1 MLYNTN
7 LNLDQIRKDTP
18 NCLDKLYFNNA
29 GASLMPKPVMAKI
42 QEYLIEEEKYGG
54 YAAFDRNS
62 AEIQQFYNE
71 VAELIEAKPHN
82 IAFAH
87 SATDAYAKALSA
99 IDFQKEDVILTTAD
113 DYVTNQM
120 QFLSLQKRFGIAIQ
134 RVRNTENGD
143 VDFEDFERLI
153 AIKKPKLVCV
163 THIPTNSGLV
173 QDVEKV
179 SEICERE
186 GLTFL
191 LDACQSVG
199 QLPVSVAKIKCD
211 FMSVTGRKFLRGPR
225 GTGFLYISDRM
236 LDRGSYPLFIDGAG
250 AIWRSE
256 NSFELIEQGKRFQ
269 YWELPYAL
277 LLGLKEAIRYQ
288 KGLGIENIQSYNDQ
302 LMTYLRKNI
311 AVIPGVATFDQGSVT
326 CNILTFTKGEKSI
339 LTLKEELL
347 KRNVYCSISARESGV
362 IDFDK
367 KGIKGVVRIS
377 PHYFNT
383 IDEVDQLLNHI
394 DDL

>member
-1 MLYNTN
+1 MN
-7 LNLDQIRKDTP
+7 LNLDQIRQDTP

-29 GASLMPKPVMAKI
+29 GASLMPKPVMEKI
-42 QEYLIEEEKYGG
+42 QHYLAEEEKYGG

-62 AEIQQFYNE
+62 DEIQQFYNE
-71 VAELIEAKPHN
+71 TALMIDAAPHN

-99 IDFQKEDVILTTAD
+99 IDFKEGDILLTTAD
-113 DYVTNQM
+113 DYVTNHM
-120 QFLSLQKRFGIAIQ
+120 QFLSLQKRFGIVIKKVQ
-134 RVRNTENGD
+134 TQLNGD
-143 VDFEDFERLI
+143 IDFEDFERII
-153 AIKKPKLVCV
+153 AEKKPKLIAV

-179 SEICERE
+179 SEICTRE
-186 GLTFL
+186 NIPFL

-225 GTGFLYISDRM
+225 GTGFLYISDTM
-236 LDRGSYPLFIDGAG
+236 LEQGSHPLFIDGAG
-250 AIWRSE
+250 AAWRSE
-256 NSFELIEQGKRFQ
+256 NSFELIEKAKRFQ

-277 LLGLKEAIRYQ
+277 VLGLKEAILYQ
-288 KGLGIENIQSYNDQ
+288 KSIGIENIKNYNDEV
-302 LMTYLRKNI
+302 MAYLRKNM
-311 AVIPGVATFDQGSVT
+311 ASIPGVATFDKGSVT
-326 CNILTFTKGEKSI
+326 CNILTFTKENKPI
-339 LTLKEELL
+339 LDLKAALL
-347 KRNVYCSISARESGV
+347 AKDVYCSISARESGL

-367 KGIKGVVRIS
+367 KGIPGVVRIS

-383 IDEVDQLLNHI
+383 ITEVDQLLNHI
-394 DDL
+394 NDL

>member
-1 MLYNTN
+1 MN
-7 LNLDQIRKDTP
+7 LHLDQIRKDTP
-18 NCLDKLYFNNA
+18 NCLDKLFFNSA
-29 GASLMPKPVMAKI
+29 GASLMPKPVLDKI
-42 QEYLIEEEKYGG
+42 QQYLLEEEKYGG
-54 YAAFDRNS
+54 YAAFERNS
-62 AEIQQFYNE
+62 GEIQQFYSE
-71 VAELIEAKPHN
+71 TAQMIGAAPHN

-99 IDFQKEDVILTTAD
+99 IAFKEDDVLLTTED

-120 QFLSLQKRFGIAIQ
+120 QFLSLQNCFGIVIKKAK
-134 RVRNTENGD
+134 TLPNGD
-143 VDFEDFERLI
+143 IDFEDFERII
-153 AIKKPKLVCV
+153 ADKKPKLVCV

-173 QDVEKV
+173 QNVEKV
-179 SEICERE
+179 SEICQRDK
-186 GLTFL
+186 LLFL

-225 GTGFLYISDRM
+225 GTGFLYVSDTILEQGR
-236 LDRGSYPLFIDGAG
+236 YPLFIDGAG

-256 NSFELIEQGKRFQ
+256 NTFELIEKAKRFQ

-288 KGLGIENIQSYNDQ
+288 KQIGIETIQLYNDH

-311 AVIPGVATFDQGSVT
+311 ISIPGVTTHDKGSVT
-326 CNILTFTKGEKSI
+326 CNILTFTKQGKQ
-339 LTLKEELL
+339 LLPMKEELL
-347 KRNVYCSISARESGV
+347 QKNVYCSISARESGI

-367 KGIKGVVRIS
+367 KGIQGVVRIS

-383 IDEVDQLLNHI
+383 VEEIDLLLNHI
-394 DDL
+394 NDL

>member
-1 MLYNTN
+1 MLYNSN

-29 GASLMPKPVMAKI
+29 GASLMPKPVMTKI

-71 VAELIEAKPHN
+71 IAELIEAKPHN

-99 IDFQKEDVILTTAD
+99 IDFQKGDVILTTAD

-120 QFLSLQKRFGIAIQ
+120 QFLSLQKRFGIAIKK
-134 RVRNTENGD
+134 VRNTENGD
-143 VDFEDFERLI
+143 IDFEDFERLI

-186 GLTFL
+186 ALTFL

-256 NSFELIEQGKRFQ
+256 DTFELIEQGKRFQ

-277 LLGLKEAIRYQ
+277 LLGLKE
-288 KGLGIENIQSYNDQ
+288 SYSLSERSRD
-302 LMTYLRKNI
+302 RKY
-311 AVIPGVATFDQGSVT
+311 SV
-326 CNILTFTKGEKSI
+326 L
-339 LTLKEELL
+339 
-347 KRNVYCSISARESGV
+347 
-362 IDFDK
+362 
-367 KGIKGVVRIS
+367 
-377 PHYFNT
+377 
-383 IDEVDQLLNHI
+383 
-394 DDL
+394 

>member
-1 MLYNTN
+1 MK
-7 LNLDQIRKDTP
+7 LNLDQIRQDTP

-29 GASLMPKPVMAKI
+29 GASLMPKPVVAKI

-62 AEIQQFYNE
+62 DAIQQFYNE
-71 VAELIEAKPHN
+71 TAQMIDAAPHN

-99 IDFQKEDVILTTAD
+99 IDFREGDVLLTTAD
-113 DYVTNQM
+113 DYVTNHM
-120 QFLSLQKRFGIAIQ
+120 QFLSLQKRFGIVIKKVQ
-134 RVRNTENGD
+134 TQSNGD
-143 VDFEDFERLI
+143 IDFEDFERI
-153 AIKKPKLVCV
+153 IKEKKPKLIAV

-179 SEICERE
+179 SEICTRE
-186 GLTFL
+186 NIIFL

-225 GTGFLYISDRM
+225 GTGFLYISDAM
-236 LDRGSYPLFIDGAG
+236 LEQGSHPLFIDGAG

-256 NSFELIEQGKRFQ
+256 NSFELIEKAKRFQ

-277 LLGLKEAIRYQ
+277 VLGLKEAILYQ
-288 KGLGIENIQSYNDQ
+288 KNIGIENIQHYNDEV
-302 LMTYLRKNI
+302 MAYLRQNI
-311 AVIPGVATFDQGSVT
+311 ASIPGVATFDRGSVT
-326 CNILTFTKGEKSI
+326 SNILTFTKENKPI
-339 LTLKEELL
+339 LDLKAALL
-347 KRNVYCSISARESGV
+347 KKDVYCSISARESGL

-367 KGIKGVVRIS
+367 KGIPGVVRIS
-377 PHYFNT
+377 PHYYNT
-383 IDEVDQLLNHI
+383 IAEVDQLLNHI
-394 DDL
+394 NEL